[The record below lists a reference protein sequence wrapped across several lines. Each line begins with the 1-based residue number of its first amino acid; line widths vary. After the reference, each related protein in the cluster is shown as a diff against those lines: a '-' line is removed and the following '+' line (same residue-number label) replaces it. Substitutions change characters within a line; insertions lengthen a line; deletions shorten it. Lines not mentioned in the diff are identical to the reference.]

1 MRYRMYMRARA
12 RARVYKKA
20 SARYTRK
27 RRQGQ
32 INSVTYTEKTN
43 QDEMASNKNEV
54 ALCTDSHI
62 FDCIL
67 RCNSQ

>member
-1 MRYRMYMRARA
+1 MQFLLAKSDCKREKFQKNFTFQRLYVILIRYRMYMRARA

-32 INSVTYTEKTN
+32 INSETYTE
-43 QDEMASNKNEV
+43 
-54 ALCTDSHI
+54 
-62 FDCIL
+62 
-67 RCNSQ
+67 